1 MEAFKANPELDGIKV
16 KLAHDEENHSLILDQ
31 LNQTTDEIYIEEALK
46 NYGAIAEVEILKTPL
61 KEVSGEDSFLE
72 GLIKALNNNNN
83 NNNNNANNFNFKME
97 AI

>member
-16 KLAHDEENHSLILDQ
+16 KVTHDEDNHSLILDQ
-31 LNQTTDEIYIEEALK
+31 LNQTSDEIYIEEALK
-46 NYGAIAEVEILKTPL
+46 NYGAIVEVEILKTPL
-61 KEVSGEDSFLE
+61 KELSGEDSFLE
-72 GLIKALNNNNN
+72 GLIKAA